1 MKRKRK
7 NSLYLLFL
15 VVVVVCLLYVWRSL
29 KVNNVRCF
37 NKSSY
42 CSKET
47 ESAAER
53 YIGKSYFDAR
63 NLLSKEL
70 SESIRVK
77 KYRISFNF
85 PDILSLEV
93 DEREPKVAAKFAE
106 NKYYVF
112 DKEGVSLGAV
122 FNTQLPVIL
131 VYEVPHNEQ
140 FSFGMKLANELVK
153 YYDAGNLSVDKAGLY
168 AKVSG
173 FDFAFPLYGDIDV
186 ILGSLEVILS
196 QLNDIFQNSTIMST
210 GKNHKVDLR
219 YKNPVISM

>member
-15 VVVVVCLLYVWRSL
+15 GVVVICLLYVWRYL

-37 NKSSY
+37 NKSGY

-47 ESAAER
+47 ENTAEK

-70 SESIRVK
+70 SESTRVK
-77 KYRISFNF
+77 TYRISFNF

-93 DEREPKVAAKFAE
+93 DERKPEIAAKFAE

-112 DKEGVSLGAV
+112 DKEGMSLGTV
-122 FNTQLPVIL
+122 FDTQLPVVL
-131 VYEVPHNEQ
+131 VYEVPYKEQ
-140 FSFGMKLANELVK
+140 FSFGIKLANELVK
-153 YYDAGNLSVDKAGLY
+153 YYGAGNLSVDKAGLY
-168 AKVSG
+168 VKISS

-186 ILGSLEVILS
+186 ILGSLEVVLS
-196 QLNDIFQNSTIMST
+196 QLNDGFQNSTIMST